1 MQYETFN
8 LFPKIIFIHN
18 LKFNKNIMKKIDK
31 INFRKIA
38 TSSRSESNY
47 ILENKIFKD
56 LKEKIMKQFYI
67 YAHDILK
74 YKNNKFKI
82 TTSWFTKTLEGED
95 SVMHNHRNCMFSGVL
110 YLKGE
115 DNKIKIQFW
124 NPYTANF
131 YVAPTEYN
139 LLNSEHQMFKFPKN
153 TLIFFPSEMYHKI
166 ETYKSKQERISLAF
180 NIIPIGK
187 FGVEDST
194 LEI

>member
-18 LKFNKNIMKKIDK
+18 LKFNKNIMKEIDK

-38 TSSRSESNY
+38 TSSRSKSNY

-82 TTSWFTKTLEGED
+82 TNSWFTKTLEGED
-95 SVMHNHRNCMFSGVL
+95 SVMHNHRNC
-110 YLKGE
+110 
-115 DNKIKIQFW
+115 
-124 NPYTANF
+124 
-131 YVAPTEYN
+131 
-139 LLNSEHQMFKFPKN
+139 
-153 TLIFFPSEMYHKI
+153 
-166 ETYKSKQERISLAF
+166 
-180 NIIPIGK
+180 
-187 FGVEDST
+187 
-194 LEI
+194 